1 MACGPSAGRAD
12 LVGLVRHVPPWAL
25 VRSSTNASILQS
37 HRHWAPTESGKHQ
50 PPCPVLHRVNAA
62 SWPALLDPR
71 WIIQDDPH
79 PPRIA
84 CSTDASGVLA
94 QRSQR
99 ITRSASTAR
108 L

>member
-25 VRSSTNASILQS
+25 VRSSTNALILLS

-62 SWPALLDPR
+62 SWPALLDHPL
-71 WIIQDDPH
+71 DHPNDPH

-84 CSTDASGVLA
+84 SLTDA
-94 QRSQR
+94 
-99 ITRSASTAR
+99 
-108 L
+108 